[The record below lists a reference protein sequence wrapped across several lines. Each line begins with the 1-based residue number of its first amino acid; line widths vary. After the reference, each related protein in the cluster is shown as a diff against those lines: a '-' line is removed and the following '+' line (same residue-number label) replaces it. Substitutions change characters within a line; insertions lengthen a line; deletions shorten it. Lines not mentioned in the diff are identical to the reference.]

1 VIVNIDEN
9 RREEVEALAD
19 FVPHLIVTHPL
30 TVGDNLDLYRLLGGV
45 FGREQRA
52 EVCATRSRT
61 RVGGAD
67 ACSPRPA
74 TAARCCT

>member
-1 VIVNIDEN
+1 VLVNIDEN

-45 FGREQRA
+45 FGREQRRPRLVRRVRA
-52 EVCATRSRT
+52 
-61 RVGGAD
+61 RVGGAQRARRR
-67 ACSPRPA
+67 ACRGS
-74 TAARCCT
+74 RCCT